1 MADTLNFP
9 RSFTKYPDEKSLNA
23 SYTNA
28 RYSNCEIKRSKI
40 ICMEE
45 NNHSTIS
52 KIITDYIELTEMS
65 RVYGRK
71 EIDLEKE
78 YNKLLTEYHVE
89 AKNYS
94 LEQADKIYK
103 VYHEMLDYK
112 ERSKMAIESIIQA
125 EEKLKEIGQILY
137 ESTIHAQINLPAIN
151 GSPAQTKSVTVK
163 FENGQV
169 RIR

>member
-1 MADTLNFP
+1 
-9 RSFTKYPDEKSLNA
+9 
-23 SYTNA
+23 
-28 RYSNCEIKRSKI
+28 
-40 ICMEE
+40 MEE
-45 NNHSTIS
+45 NNHSSIS

-71 EIDLEKE
+71 EIGLEKE

-103 VYHEMLDYK
+103 VYNEMLDYK
-112 ERSKMAIESIIQA
+112 EKSKIAVESMRQA

-137 ESTIHAQINLPAIN
+137 ESTIHAEITLPAIN
-151 GSPAQTKSVTVK
+151 GTAAQTRSVTVK

-169 RIR
+169 SIR

>member
-1 MADTLNFP
+1 
-9 RSFTKYPDEKSLNA
+9 
-23 SYTNA
+23 
-28 RYSNCEIKRSKI
+28 
-40 ICMEE
+40 MEE

-65 RVYGRK
+65 RIYGRK
-71 EIDLEKE
+71 EIGLEKE

-103 VYHEMLDYK
+103 VYNEMLDYK
-112 ERSKMAIESIIQA
+112 EKSKIAVESLLQA
-125 EEKLKEIGQILY
+125 EKKLKEIGQILY
-137 ESTIHAQINLPAIN
+137 ESTIHAEITLPASN
-151 GSPAQTKSVTVK
+151 GTTAQTRSITVK

-169 RIR
+169 SIR

>member
-1 MADTLNFP
+1 MQ
-9 RSFTKYPDEKSLNA
+9 
-23 SYTNA
+23 
-28 RYSNCEIKRSKI
+28 
-40 ICMEE
+40 E

-71 EIDLEKE
+71 QIDLEKE
-78 YNKLLTEYHVE
+78 YNKLLTEYHGE

-103 VYHEMLDYK
+103 VYKEMLDYEEK
-112 ERSKMAIESIIQA
+112 SKLATESVCQA
-125 EEKLKEIGQILY
+125 EEKLKEIGKILY

-151 GSPAQTKSVTVK
+151 GTPAQIKSVTVK

>member
-1 MADTLNFP
+1 
-9 RSFTKYPDEKSLNA
+9 
-23 SYTNA
+23 
-28 RYSNCEIKRSKI
+28 
-40 ICMEE
+40 MEE

-52 KIITDYIELTEMS
+52 KIIIDYIELTEMS
-65 RVYGRK
+65 RLYGKK

-78 YNKLLTEYHVE
+78 YNKLLTVYNGEV
-89 AKNYS
+89 KNYS

-103 VYHEMLDYK
+103 VYNEMLDYK
-112 ERSKMAIESIIQA
+112 EKSKIAIESLIQA

-137 ESTIHAQINLPAIN
+137 ESTIHAEITLPAIN
-151 GSPAQTKSVTVK
+151 GTPAQTRSVTVR

>member
-1 MADTLNFP
+1 MQ
-9 RSFTKYPDEKSLNA
+9 
-23 SYTNA
+23 
-28 RYSNCEIKRSKI
+28 
-40 ICMEE
+40 E
-45 NNHSTIS
+45 NDHSTIS
-52 KIITDYIELTEMS
+52 KIITDFIELTEMS

-71 EIDLEKE
+71 QIDLEKE
-78 YNKLLTEYHVE
+78 YNKLLTEYSGE

-103 VYHEMLDYK
+103 VYKEMLDYEEK
-112 ERSKMAIESIIQA
+112 SKLATESVCQA

-151 GSPAQTKSVTVK
+151 GSPAQIKSVTVK

-169 RIR
+169 SIR